1 MILLENRN
9 ELIEELNTLIKRIK
23 IFSQPEFK
31 SVYSSSYFNHIIKP
45 IYNNTN
51 QKYSLIFGDFNKLGL
66 LNETQGHEFG
76 DMALKLSMQI
86 INASLPSNAR
96 IIREGGDEIYIIF
109 PNTEKNLANK
119 YKRLI
124 QKNMENNSIFLRGLS
139 ISLACEDSSFGNID
153 ELIKKT
159 DNEVL
164 RIKSRMNNS
173 TMPSPVSSQDFL
185 PLAKPENITKS
196 ESKTWNTLN
205 YNLNIAIYN
214 FLQNYRPSKDFK
226 FDRSQLLDSSGFILD
241 SFISLLNPA
250 LGTNLKHNDIKFNNT
265 DLDEFSKYKESK
277 DRKNILFDE
286 KFCKS
291 LDNFVLNNFDDEIE
305 KYSNDDIKNLIS
317 NSNLLIESLIRDDT
331 GLFSKNYFRK
341 VIVPQ
346 IVKSDKN
353 FSASYLS
360 ISGIKLSNAAF
371 DHVFTDFRMDKTNS
385 LILDAAN
392 RELNFNNKSFDF
404 SNDLYF
410 LSQGG
415 GNYLL
420 LYPKEVSDE
429 MSKKMDIIA
438 DYVNSKYDPS
448 DSSTSFKVSNY
459 SLGNDKFIDNSNTNN
474 TIKYVRKIKDK
485 TNSQKCKLKKELF
498 KSSDTYFAFKN
509 SITPCI
515 QYYINNVKHSKSDI
529 NKISIFVRN
538 IYKSFLNQEVLHN
551 EQSIIDN
558 KVGPEI

>member
-1 MILLENRN
+1 MENRN

-551 EQSIIDN
+551 EQSMLDN
-558 KVGPEI
+558 KIGPEI

>member
-1 MILLENRN
+1 MENRN

-96 IIREGGDEIYIIF
+96 IIREGGDEIYIIL
-109 PNTEKNLANK
+109 PNIEKNLANK

-196 ESKTWNTLN
+196 ESKTWDTLN

-538 IYKSFLNQEVLHN
+538 IYKAFLNQEVLHN
-551 EQSIIDN
+551 EKSMLDN
-558 KVGPEI
+558 KIGPEI

>member
-1 MILLENRN
+1 MENRN

>member
-1 MILLENRN
+1 MENRN

-139 ISLACEDSSFGNID
+139 ISLSCEDSSFGNID

-185 PLAKPENITKS
+185 PLGKPENITKS
-196 ESKTWNTLN
+196 ESKTWDTLN

-317 NSNLLIESLIRDDT
+317 NSNLLIKSLIRDDT

-498 KSSDTYFAFKN
+498 KSSDSYFAFKN

-538 IYKSFLNQEVLHN
+538 IYKAFLNQEVLHN
-551 EQSIIDN
+551 EKSMLDN
-558 KVGPEI
+558 KIGPEI

>member
-1 MILLENRN
+1 MENRN

-96 IIREGGDEIYIIF
+96 IIREGGDEIYIIL
-109 PNTEKNLANK
+109 PNIEKNLANK

-139 ISLACEDSSFGNID
+139 ISLSCEDSSFGNID

-196 ESKTWNTLN
+196 ESKTWDNLN

-538 IYKSFLNQEVLHN
+538 IYKAFLNQEVLHN
-551 EQSIIDN
+551 EKSMLDN
-558 KVGPEI
+558 KIGPEI

>member
-1 MILLENRN
+1 MENRN

-96 IIREGGDEIYIIF
+96 IIREGGDEIYIIL
-109 PNTEKNLANK
+109 PNIEKNLANK

-139 ISLACEDSSFGNID
+139 ISLSCEDSSFGNID

-196 ESKTWNTLN
+196 ESKTWDTLN

-538 IYKSFLNQEVLHN
+538 IYKAFLNQEVLHN
-551 EQSIIDN
+551 EKSMLDN
-558 KVGPEI
+558 KIGPEI